1 MYRPDLYFTPFE
13 QYLWLFTKREH
24 NWNIFIIT
32 QVKIYPSIH
41 KKKE

>member
-1 MYRPDLYFTPFE
+1 MYWPDLYFTPFE